1 MKKTTSFLFYF
12 LFFGANAA
20 YMPYL
25 VLWFQSLDFSGAQI
39 GVLTSLF
46 PLLAMVGVPLWT
58 GLADATRRHRLIM
71 SLSMLVP
78 IGVGL
83 LMPELTS
90 FLPVLILVILFAFF
104 GTPVNAFADSAT
116 MAMLGE
122 RKELYGRV
130 RLGGTFGWGIASLLF
145 GALIEDHGL
154 RLGFYSFAGVSC
166 LALLVSQGFSFK
178 QAESRESFLSGARTL
193 LANHRF
199 MLFLLMAMVCGIGLS
214 MVNNYLFAY
223 MEELH
228 ATRSAMG
235 LAQTL
240 ATLSELP
247 VLLFSSRLLKRLKP
261 HSMLMMGMGFIV
273 LRLLVYAAISTP
285 QGVLVSQLMN
295 GLTYAV
301 VWVAGVSYVDQTAP
315 TGISATG
322 QGLFG
327 SMVFGVG
334 SAIGGFSGSMLL
346 EGLGGRGMFGVTG
359 LFMLVIMGVLLVLE
373 RRCAPAV
380 EPAGVVGGK

>member
-1 MKKTTSFLFYF
+1 
-12 LFFGANAA
+12 
-20 YMPYL
+20 
-25 VLWFQSLDFSGAQI
+25 
-39 GVLTSLF
+39 
-46 PLLAMVGVPLWT
+46 
-58 GLADATRRHRLIM
+58 
-71 SLSMLVP
+71 
-78 IGVGL
+78 
-83 LMPELTS
+83 
-90 FLPVLILVILFAFF
+90 
-104 GTPVNAFADSAT
+104 
-116 MAMLGE
+116 
-122 RKELYGRV
+122 
-130 RLGGTFGWGIASLLF
+130 
-145 GALIEDHGL
+145 
-154 RLGFYSFAGVSC
+154 
-166 LALLVSQGFSFK
+166 
-178 QAESRESFLSGARTL
+178 
-193 LANHRF
+193 
-199 MLFLLMAMVCGIGLS
+199 
-214 MVNNYLFAY
+214 
-223 MEELH
+223 
-228 ATRSAMG
+228 MG

-346 EGLGGRGMFGVTG
+346 EALGGRGMFGVTG
-359 LFMLVIMGVLLVLE
+359 LFMLAFMGVLMVLE
-373 RRCAPAV
+373 RRWA
-380 EPAGVVGGK
+380 PAGVVGGK

>member
-1 MKKTTSFLFYF
+1 MKKVTSFAFYF

-78 IGVGL
+78 IGFGL

-178 QAESRESFLSGARTL
+178 QAEIQGVFPERGS
-193 LANHRF
+193 
-199 MLFLLMAMVCGIGLS
+199 
-214 MVNNYLFAY
+214 
-223 MEELH
+223 H
-228 ATRSAMG
+228 AAGKPPVYAFSADG
-235 LAQTL
+235 DGVRDR
-240 ATLSELP
+240 P
-247 VLLFSSRLLKRLKP
+247 V
-261 HSMLMMGMGFIV
+261 HGEQ
-273 LRLLVYAAISTP
+273 LLVCLYGGIARDAKRD
-285 QGVLVSQLMN
+285 G
-295 GLTYAV
+295 
-301 VWVAGVSYVDQTAP
+301 AGTNPGNPV
-315 TGISATG
+315 
-322 QGLFG
+322 
-327 SMVFGVG
+327 
-334 SAIGGFSGSMLL
+334 
-346 EGLGGRGMFGVTG
+346 
-359 LFMLVIMGVLLVLE
+359 
-373 RRCAPAV
+373 
-380 EPAGVVGGK
+380 